1 MAMDI
6 PFPVTGGIIVSAS
19 PIRIPERAEAFF
31 GVRERAA
38 IELNEDSSQTASFNL
53 WESRECGSPESHSF
67 QEEERSGIAV
77 RERKRPQTLT

>member
-1 MAMDI
+1 M
-6 PFPVTGGIIVSAS
+6 VSAS

-38 IELNEDSSQTASFNL
+38 IELNEDSSQTTSFNL
-53 WESRECGSPESHSF
+53 WKSRECGSPESHSF